1 MKHTLRFIT
10 VLLLAPLAAFASD
23 TMPAPARLSK
33 NKAKLRVVQTGLRTA
48 TENVY
53 SIPLL
58 KLAILG
64 LLFCIQG

>member
-1 MKHTLRFIT
+1 MKYNFTLLT
-10 VLLLAPLAAFASD
+10 TLGGL
-23 TMPAPARLSK
+23 M
-33 NKAKLRVVQTGLRTA
+33 GLRSA
-48 TENVY
+48 TGNVY